1 MEKLQISRS
10 FYGSTIG
17 RVHEKLEKKKQLIE
31 QVRKLDDRLVSQQTQ
46 YVDLL
51 EAQRILSAVSDENTT
66 KTLDYISS
74 MVNKVLLELFPE
86 DPYYIKMTP
95 KLYAGTKPHLIVEL
109 YDANSHLLD
118 VSTQSG
124 DGIKQVVSFMYV
136 ICLIEIRKGR
146 RLLILDERLNGL
158 HKRAK
163 NCLSKI
169 IEIFTKGGF
178 QFIFVEYSLNDI
190 GKIYNVERVNIPQT
204 GQTISTVSY
213 VDGEYTDDIIHL
225 SEVDLSVLDES
236 EVEE

>member
-1 MEKLQISRS
+1 MEKLQIPRD

-17 RVHEKLEKKKQLIE
+17 RVHEKLEKKKQLAD
-31 QVRKLDDRLVSQQTQ
+31 QVRALNDKLVDQQTH

-66 KTLDYISS
+66 KTLDYVSG

-86 DPYYIKMTP
+86 DPYYIKMSQ
-95 KLYAGTKPHLIVEL
+95 KLYAGTKPHLVIEL
-109 YDANSHLLD
+109 YDANSNLLD
-118 VSTQSG
+118 ISTQSG
-124 DGIKQVVSFMYV
+124 DGIKQVVSFMYAV
-136 ICLIEIRKGR
+136 CLIEIRKGR

-163 NCLSKI
+163 TCLSKI
-169 IEIFTKGGF
+169 IEIFARGGY
-178 QFIFVEYSLNDI
+178 QFLFVEYSLNNI
-190 GKIYNVERVNIPQT
+190 GKVYNVEKVCIPQT
-204 GQTISTVSY
+204 ERTMSIIKHVE
-213 VDGEYTDDIIHL
+213 GEYNDDIIHL